1 MSVFH
6 SNIYFIKTRAN
17 LTECYVQCYLFDFIT
32 VCNYNE
38 KDLVFD
44 KCVFY
49 EVKCLYKRLSQT
61 ITNFQPLCVRNRIAQ
76 QWPLL
81 CNSAFLKNS
90 AHFSVSSQLKRSQI
104 HCQYKCRS
112 ICPVGTNMI
121 SYPCRQDCTS
131 CKR

>member
-44 KCVFY
+44 MFFMKLNVYISGSHRQSRTFS
-49 EVKCLYKRLSQT
+49 LS
-61 ITNFQPLCVRNRIAQ
+61 V
-76 QWPLL
+76 
-81 CNSAFLKNS
+81 
-90 AHFSVSSQLKRSQI
+90 
-104 HCQYKCRS
+104 
-112 ICPVGTNMI
+112 
-121 SYPCRQDCTS
+121 
-131 CKR
+131 